1 MPARSMPARSMPASS
16 RRLTSAAASSANPCR
31 AGFGSSPVTRR
42 AKPGSEPHDG
52 PGPPGSGAFLPV
64 GYPRGKHRT
73 TPATRTVNRDMSYDP
88 SHYQPPAQGR
98 WPNATPAEAW
108 PSYRDDDVYRD
119 GERLRSEERLDGQYG
134 ADRQGAYQATA
145 GYQRQ
150 IGYQRASGE
159 SGDHGYPSAL
169 GPDRPA
175 AARNGYADAGGYSA
189 ADGHGG
195 NGPVGYASAGY

>member
-88 SHYQPPAQGR
+88 SQYKPPPQGR
-98 WPNATPAEAW
+98 WPQATPPEAW
-108 PSYRDDDVYRD
+108 PSYRDGDVYQD
-119 GERLRSEERLDGQYG
+119 EQYAEAPYG
-134 ADRQGAYQATA
+134 ADRQAASQASGGHHQPA
-145 GYQRQ
+145 GYQ
-150 IGYQRASGE
+150 YASGE
-159 SGDHGYPSAL
+159 SGDHGYRSAVVMDTF
-169 GPDRPA
+169 PPA
-175 AARNGYADAGGYSA
+175 MNGYAAPASSSP
-189 ADGHGG
+189 AD
-195 NGPVGYASAGY
+195 

>member
-1 MPARSMPARSMPASS
+1 
-16 RRLTSAAASSANPCR
+16 
-31 AGFGSSPVTRR
+31 
-42 AKPGSEPHDG
+42 
-52 PGPPGSGAFLPV
+52 
-64 GYPRGKHRT
+64 
-73 TPATRTVNRDMSYDP
+73 MSYDP

-98 WPNATPAEAW
+98 WPQATPPEAW

-119 GERLRSEERLDGQYG
+119 GERLDGQYG

-159 SGDHGYPSAL
+159 SGDHGYPSAVATDTF
-169 GPDRPA
+169 PP
-175 AARNGYADAGGYSA
+175 ARNGYATASGYSA

-195 NGPVGYASAGY
+195 NGNGYGAANGYAGQFAGEKTLW